1 MNREQRERREQG
13 ETDYTTFAVFAYF
26 TVKIQGTLHFTEGHF
41 FLHGSRF
48 PPWKST
54 GDTPFFLLL
63 NTGETPRRIR
73 HPRGGKIL
81 PETASCLQ
89 GTLRLR
95 QTFAVFAYFAVKNSF
110 TYNRHSLLEHPNYK
124 ELTRDTPFFV
134 RGFRAFR
141 G

>member
-54 GDTPFFLLL
+54 GDTLFFLLL

-73 HPRGGKIL
+73 HSRGGKIL
-81 PETASCLQ
+81 PEATSCLL
-89 GTLRLR
+89 GTLR
-95 QTFAVFAYFAVKNSF
+95 
-110 TYNRHSLLEHPNYK
+110 
-124 ELTRDTPFFV
+124 FFV